1 VPNFGLG
8 VVSSGY
14 SLNGGVNDVN
24 FTESDIFNGTDNS
37 VYALAVQSDGKIIVG
52 GRPSFFNGVAT
63 RGIVRLDNNM
73 KVDTNFIAN
82 IGTGIDP
89 SIEDI
94 RSLVIQSDGKILVVG
109 EFYAFNGAAV
119 KHIVRLN
126 TDGTRDTTF
135 TTNNGTGFSGGVV
148 SIAIQSDGKIVCGGF
163 FTTFNG
169 TTVNRIVRL
178 NADGTRDATFTTGT
192 GFNGYVGSIAIQSD
206 GKILCGGFFSSFNGA
221 TTDRIVRLNSDGTRD
236 TAFTTNTGSS
246 FFGNGINSLAVQPD
260 GKIICAGD
268 FIAFNGTTV
277 NHIVRLNSDGT
288 IDSAFTTNTGTAF
301 NRQALSLATQSDG
314 KILVGGDFA
323 NFNGTTSRKIAR
335 LNSDGTLDTSFTANT
350 GGASI
355 VSGFNGF
362 VMSIVVLS
370 DGKVIC
376 GGEFSTFNNFLAR
389 RFFILNS
396 NGTSNSESTS
406 TAFRSAVYSLAIQS
420 DGKILC
426 GGEFTNFNGITSQRI
441 ARLNSNGS
449 LDATFTT
456 NIGTAFNGAVQS
468 IAIQSDGKLIIGGI
482 FTTFNGVTVNRIVR
496 LNSDGTRDTDFTTNT
511 GTSFNDIV
519 FSIAIQSDGKIVCGG
534 FFTTF
539 NGTTVNG
546 IVRLNADGTRD
557 TTFTTNNGTG
567 FNGSVRSIATQSDG
581 KLICGG
587 NFPSFNGVTVNSIVR
602 LNSDGPRDTDFTA
615 NTGSGF
621 NSGVNSIA
629 IQSDGKIVIGGSYS
643 PIFGTSI
650 FNGVN
655 INSIVRLNSD
665 GTRDIDFKTNTGSA
679 FNYSSVNSIAIQS
692 DGKLIIGGDFTSF
705 NGVTV
710 KRIVRLNS
718 DGTRDT
724 AFTTNTGTAFNS
736 DVYSLAIQPDGKMV
750 IGGFFTSFN
759 NANRTYLA
767 RIGGE

>member
-1 VPNFGLG
+1 MPNFGLG
-8 VVSSGY
+8 FISSGY
-14 SLNGGVNDVN
+14 SLNGGANDVN

-52 GRPSFFNGVAT
+52 GRPRFFNGIAT

-82 IGTGIDP
+82 IGTGIDTN
-89 SIEDI
+89 IDDI
-94 RSLVIQSDGKILVVG
+94 RSLVIQSDGKILVGG
-109 EFYAFNGAAV
+109 EFNAFNGAAV

-135 TTNNGTGFSGGVV
+135 TTNNGTGFNSAVW
-148 SIAIQSDGKIVCGGF
+148 SMAIQSDGKIVCVGF
-163 FTTFNG
+163 FSTFNG

-192 GFNGYVGSIAIQSD
+192 GFNGYVGSVAIQSD

-221 TTDRIVRLNSDGTRD
+221 TTDCIVRLNSDGTRD

-246 FFGNGINSLAVQPD
+246 FSGNGINSLAVQPD

-268 FIAFNGTTV
+268 FISFNGTTV

-288 IDSAFTTNTGTAF
+288 RDSTFTTNTGTAF
-301 NRQALSLATQSDG
+301 NQQAISLAIQSDG
-314 KILVGGDFA
+314 KIVVGGNFTS
-323 NFNGTTSRKIAR
+323 FNGTTSRRIAR

-350 GGASI
+350 GGAAI
-355 VSGFNGF
+355 GSGFNGF

-376 GGEFSTFNNFLAR
+376 GGEFLTFNNFLAR
-389 RFFILNS
+389 KFFILNS

-406 TAFRSAVYSLAIQS
+406 TAFNGGVFSLDIQS

-456 NIGTAFNGAVQS
+456 NIGTGFNNPVNSIVVQSDGKVVICGQFTSFNGVTVNRIVRLNTDGTRDAS
-468 IAIQSDGKLIIGGI
+468 FTTNSGTGFNGETKALAIQSDGSIIVTGIFTRFDITDATNIARLNSDGTVDKDFTENVAYNISTLAVAVQSDGKIVVGGSFTTSGNRISRMNADGSLDTTFFTNTGTGFNDFVNLILIQPDGKIVIGGN

-496 LNSDGTRDTDFTTNT
+496 LNSNGTRDTAFTTNT
-511 GTSFNDIV
+511 DNGFNIIPRSAV
-519 FSIAIQSDGKIVCGG
+519 IQSDGKI
-534 FFTTF
+534 
-539 NGTTVNG
+539 
-546 IVRLNADGTRD
+546 L
-557 TTFTTNNGTG
+557 
-567 FNGSVRSIATQSDG
+567 IA
-581 KLICGG
+581 
-587 NFPSFNGVTVNSIVR
+587 
-602 LNSDGPRDTDFTA
+602 
-615 NTGSGF
+615 
-621 NSGVNSIA
+621 
-629 IQSDGKIVIGGSYS
+629 
-643 PIFGTSI
+643 
-650 FNGVN
+650 
-655 INSIVRLNSD
+655 
-665 GTRDIDFKTNTGSA
+665 
-679 FNYSSVNSIAIQS
+679 
-692 DGKLIIGGDFTSF
+692 GDFTSF
-705 NGVTV
+705 NSTTV
-710 KRIVRLNS
+710 NRIVRLNS

-724 AFTTNTGTAFNS
+724 TFTTNTGIGFDNEIF
-736 DVYSLAIQPDGKMV
+736 SLDTQPDGKV
-750 IGGFFTSFN
+750 LCGGLFTSFN

-767 RIGGE
+767 RIGAVQ

>member
-1 VPNFGLG
+1 MPNFGLG

-24 FTESDIFNGTDNS
+24 FTESDIFNGSDTE
-37 VYALAVQSDGKIIVG
+37 VYALAVQSDGKILVG
-52 GRPSFFNGVAT
+52 GRCRFFNGLAT
-63 RGIVRLDNNM
+63 RGIVRLDNSM

-94 RSLVIQSDGKILVVG
+94 RSLVIQSDGKILVGG
-109 EFYAFNGAAV
+109 EFNAFNGAAV
-119 KHIVRLN
+119 KNIVRLN

-135 TTNNGTGFSGGVV
+135 TTNNGTGFNSAVW
-148 SIAIQSDGKIVCGGF
+148 SMAIQSDGKIVCGGF

-206 GKILCGGFFSSFNGA
+206 GKILCGGFFSSFNEA
-221 TTDRIVRLNSDGTRD
+221 TTDKIVRLNSDGTRD

-288 IDSAFTTNTGTAF
+288 RDSTFTTNTGTAF
-301 NRQALSLATQSDG
+301 NQQAISLAIQSDG
-314 KILVGGDFA
+314 KIVVGGNFTS
-323 NFNGTTSRKIAR
+323 FNGTTSRRIAR
-335 LNSDGTLDTSFTANT
+335 LNSDGTLDTSFTTNT
-350 GGASI
+350 GGA
-355 VSGFNGF
+355 VAGSGFDGF
-362 VMSIVVLS
+362 VMSILVLS
-370 DGKVIC
+370 DGKIIC
-376 GGEFSTFNNFLAR
+376 AGLFLSFNNLLAR

-406 TAFRSAVYSLAIQS
+406 TAFNGGVFSLDIQS

-456 NIGTAFNGAVQS
+456 NIGTGFNNPVNSIVVQSDGKIVICGQFTSFNGVTVNRIVRLNTDGTRDAS
-468 IAIQSDGKLIIGGI
+468 FTTNSGTGFNGETKALAIQSDGSIIVTGIFTTFDITDATNIARLNSDGTVDEDFTENVAYDISTLAVAVQSDGKIVVGGSFTTSGNRISRMNADGSLDTTFFANTGTGFNDFVNLILIQPDGKIVIGGN

-496 LNSDGTRDTDFTTNT
+496 LNSNGTRDTAFTTNT
-511 GTSFNDIV
+511 DNGFNIIPRSAV
-519 FSIAIQSDGKIVCGG
+519 IQSDGKI
-534 FFTTF
+534 
-539 NGTTVNG
+539 
-546 IVRLNADGTRD
+546 L
-557 TTFTTNNGTG
+557 
-567 FNGSVRSIATQSDG
+567 IA
-581 KLICGG
+581 
-587 NFPSFNGVTVNSIVR
+587 
-602 LNSDGPRDTDFTA
+602 
-615 NTGSGF
+615 
-621 NSGVNSIA
+621 
-629 IQSDGKIVIGGSYS
+629 
-643 PIFGTSI
+643 
-650 FNGVN
+650 
-655 INSIVRLNSD
+655 
-665 GTRDIDFKTNTGSA
+665 
-679 FNYSSVNSIAIQS
+679 
-692 DGKLIIGGDFTSF
+692 GDFTSF
-705 NGVTV
+705 NSTTV
-710 KRIVRLNS
+710 NRIVRLNS

-724 AFTTNTGTAFNS
+724 TFTTNTGIGFDNEIF
-736 DVYSLAIQPDGKMV
+736 SLDTQPDGKV
-750 IGGFFTSFN
+750 LCGGLFTSFN

-767 RIGGE
+767 RIGAVQ